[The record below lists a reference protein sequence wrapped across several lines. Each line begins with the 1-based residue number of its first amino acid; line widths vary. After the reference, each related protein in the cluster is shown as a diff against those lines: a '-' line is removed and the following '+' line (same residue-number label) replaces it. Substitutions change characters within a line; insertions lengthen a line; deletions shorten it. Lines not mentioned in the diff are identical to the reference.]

1 MLHAGEIR
9 AYEVVLAPAAIRF
22 FASLQPA
29 DQLGLGDALRTELG
43 LGPNA
48 DKEIRF
54 DSSIWADCGPGA
66 LEDIFYT
73 ATFVAPEHSLPR
85 VISGTRSAHLPLI
98 LQPFAGTYASSSPTS
113 RAAYNDLF
121 MTTDINAVTF
131 DVWRSRFAY
140 SAGRTGRMTAHSL
153 RPRLRRPSDRRGTLR

>member
-54 DSSIWADCGPGA
+54 DSSIWADGGPGA
-66 LEDIFYT
+66 LADIFYT
-73 ATFVAPEHSLPR
+73 ATPLSFGGYTAIHRELTKAEIERLGRQSHASRLIADHGFYVIDVLP
-85 VISGTRSAHLPLI
+85 AE
-98 LQPFAGTYASSSPTS
+98 
-113 RAAYNDLF
+113 
-121 MTTDINAVTF
+121 
-131 DVWRSRFAY
+131 
-140 SAGRTGRMTAHSL
+140 TAF
-153 RPRLRRPSDRRGTLR
+153 RRWPRLA